1 MVSMQQDRRDEAT
14 LALVILAAT
23 MPAAEAAAVV
33 LERFGF
39 DMLDSFDIPSLD
51 PSALALL
58 VHMDQP
64 VVPDQRWKVLVLTD
78 VRPRP
83 PGWRKATF
91 SRQVDNERL
100 YHMPQ
105 VQQLLV
111 GRQSSGPLEGALL
124 WTADSDAA
132 YALLAR
138 FRPHVVGPVRKE
150 LERRQALMHPPFT
163 VLEELGIWDQCARV
177 CLVSDGGERAVCK
190 IYRPGREQY
199 MHNSLMASE
208 RLAHIPEVVR
218 VIQRGPN
225 WLLYPY
231 LDSCT
236 TLADYAARRRSGLLP
251 LDIVERLFGIVRE
264 IHEAGIAH
272 LDFHPWHVLIDRAG
286 GLHIIDFDRIHMY
299 GSIPSLR
306 ESVMLTGYD
315 DITAYEGA
323 PGKWSYE
330 NAWLPITGMPL
341 SVLLTG
347 SRAERHGSRASYA
360 TRRLAAH
367 FMNGARN
374 RMERARRWAVRVRSQ

>member
-1 MVSMQQDRRDEAT
+1 VTLTKPIPEAT

-23 MPAAEAAAVV
+23 LPGAEAAAVV

-39 DMLDSFDIPSLD
+39 DILDSFDIPSLD

-58 VHMDQP
+58 VRMDQA
-64 VVPDQRWKVLVLTD
+64 VVPEQRWKVLVLTD

-83 PGWRKATF
+83 PGWRKAAF
-91 SRQVDNERL
+91 SRPVDNDRL

-105 VQQLLV
+105 VQQFLI
-111 GRQSSGPLEGALL
+111 GPHSPANLEGPFL
-124 WTADSDAA
+124 WTADSNAA

-138 FRPHVVGPVRKE
+138 FRPHMVGPVRKE
-150 LERRQALMHPPFT
+150 LERRQPLMHPPFT
-163 VLEELGIWDQCARV
+163 VLEELGIFDHCARV

-190 IYRPGREQY
+190 IYRPGRERY
-199 MHNSLMASE
+199 MHNSLIASE

-218 VIQRGPN
+218 VIQRGAN

-231 LDSCT
+231 LDSCM

-251 LDIVERLFGIVRE
+251 LDMVTRLFGIVRE
-264 IHEAGIAH
+264 IHHAGIAH

-286 GLHIIDFDRIHMY
+286 GLHIIDFDRIHRY
-299 GSIPSLR
+299 GSIPSMQ

-315 DITAYEGA
+315 DITAYEGP

-347 SRAERHGSRASYA
+347 NRAERHASRAYYA
-360 TRRLAAH
+360 TRRLAARA
-367 FMNGARN
+367 MNGARN
-374 RMERARRWAVRVRSQ
+374 RMRISVIVISQIAPS